1 MLNGM
6 SLAGYGQGRQLMQAF
21 GGLNETYGCGEAEW
35 TEMKNFSSRGYP
47 ALQTR
52 KMRGMIFDED
62 AAIDDVNGMYSLN
75 GIVMIRGTD
84 LIYWP
89 NGDRN
94 QETVVED
101 IVTDSKKQMV
111 GMGTKLLIWPD
122 KVSFDTATGNVTQLE
137 AKWDSDKMEPYYEQ
151 TIYIEPCDG
160 DGKTYSADSVGR
172 TEPENPED
180 GYVFLKTGP
189 SGYPYGSDATLEV
202 WSEESGSWET
212 VTMSGVLVGGGG
224 IGVNLSVG
232 DVITLKNVIPK
243 ISLGDS
249 SAYLV
254 DMFDGLE
261 GDFLVTNVKR
271 SAAYWIEIAA
281 TMTGGQMYGRII
293 WEGREL
299 KWQSLDGKVEKYFGD
314 YVQITGPITLE
325 RRVPDLDF
333 ITECENR
340 VWGCNSEENVIYAC
354 KLGDPTNWFYYQ
366 GTAADS
372 FAVTVGSEGKF
383 TGAVT
388 CMGYVIMWKENC
400 LHKLYGSKPS
410 DYQMSS
416 VVCRGVVENGHR
428 SLRVHNETLYYLS
441 VDGIMAWDGSLPE
454 RVSTSL
460 AADSFAHTTYASAGV
475 LENRY
480 YLYYEAQD
488 NDGNE
493 TKRLLVLDTEKGLW
507 HEEDAMGREMCATGR
522 QMYLWEEGGN
532 IWASDADR
540 AGIDAEN
547 RSSEDGVDFEAV
559 SGDMGMSSPDDK
571 YVSRITVRA
580 DANREGTELH
590 IWMSGDGGAWKEM
603 GWAAASEDYE
613 RMNIAF
619 APRRCDTF
627 RLKITGHGEV
637 AIRSIA
643 LTMAAAG
650 GARIKKS

>member
-6 SLAGYGQGRQLMQAF
+6 SLAGYGQGRQMLQAF

-122 KVSFDTATGNVTQLE
+122 KVSFDTATGDWEQLT
-137 AKWDSDKMEPYYEQ
+137 AAWDAGADRDVQ
-151 TIYIEPCDG
+151 LTPCDG
-160 DGKTYSADSVGR
+160 DGQVYAVDGTGR
-172 TEPENPED
+172 TEPESGKKGEC
-180 GYVFLKTGP
+180 FLKTGA
-189 SGYPYGSDATLEV
+189 SGNVYGSDATLEV

-212 VTMSGVLVGGGG
+212 VTLSYVRIDAKG
-224 IGVNLSVG
+224 IGKNYKAG
-232 DVITLKNVIPK
+232 DVITLTGAIKVRDKQGQLVN
-243 ISLGDS
+243 G
-249 SAYLV
+249 V

-261 GDFLVTNVKR
+261 GDFLIVTAKEN
-271 SAAYWIEIAA
+271 WLMIEAS
-281 TMTGGQMYGRII
+281 MTGSQMYGRLTRR
-293 WEGREL
+293 GTGGT
-299 KWQSLDGKVEKYFGD
+299 WQSLDGLKQKSYTTEGSVTVERK
-314 YVQITGPITLE
+314 
-325 RRVPDLDF
+325 VPDLDF

-372 FAVTVGSEGKF
+372 FAVTVGSEGSF

-454 RVSTSL
+454 RVSTTLS
-460 AADSFAHTTYASAGV
+460 ADSFAHTTYASAGV

-480 YLYYEAQD
+480 YLYYEAKD
-488 NDGNE
+488 NDGAE
-493 TKRLLVLDTEKGLW
+493 TKRLLVMDTEKGLW
-507 HEEDAMGREMCATGR
+507 HEETPMGREMCATGR
-522 QMYLWEEGGN
+522 QMYMWEEGGN
-532 IWASDADR
+532 IWAADADR

-547 RSSEDGVDFEAV
+547 RSGEDGVDFEAV

-590 IWMSGDGGAWKEM
+590 IWMSCDGGAWKEM